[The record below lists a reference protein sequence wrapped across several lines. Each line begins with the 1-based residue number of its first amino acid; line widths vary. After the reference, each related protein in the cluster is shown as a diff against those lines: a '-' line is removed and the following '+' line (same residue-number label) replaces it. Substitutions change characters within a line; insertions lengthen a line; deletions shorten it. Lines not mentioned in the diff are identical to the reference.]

1 MANVTQNT
9 DERGQLILVS
19 GLLMTVGLVAL
30 VLLVNTVIYTENL
43 ATRGVDVRGH
53 EALSVQNT
61 TIEAISEFVPTENRN
76 DFTSQSGVETAVS
89 RDIDRYEELL
99 LRQHAVGGTETR
111 VENVTLHEGRL
122 LRQTDADR
130 RLTNESS
137 VEEDWTL
144 VTNAERIRGYDIR
157 LTNVTEDTPGD
168 AFQLRVSGS
177 GGKQWRLYAYDSG
190 GLTISV
196 KNGSEPV
203 TTGICSTAYSSTDV
217 TIDVTAGTINGTNCP
232 PLRFATN
239 VSAPYDI
246 AYANG
251 RAANGTYNLTVNTS
265 AGASVETNH
274 FNGPSSP
281 TSPYWVHAVYSV
293 DAEIY
298 YESPVVTYRME
309 FRVAPGEAA

>member
-1 MANVTQNT
+1 MANVTLT
-9 DERGQLILVS
+9 ADDRGQLILVS

-43 ATRGVDVRGH
+43 ATRGVDVSGH
-53 EALSVQNT
+53 EALSIQNT
-61 TIEAISEFVPTENRN
+61 TAEAIGEFIPAENRN
-76 DFTSQSGVETAVS
+76 DFATQSGVENAVS
-89 RDIDRYEELL
+89 HDIDRYEELL
-99 LRQHAVGGTETR
+99 LRQYAVGGTDTR

-122 LRQTDADR
+122 LRQTDPDR
-130 RLTNESS
+130 RLTNESG

-144 VTNAERIRGYDIR
+144 VTNADHVRGYDIR
-157 LTNVTEDTPGD
+157 LTNVTEDSPAD

-196 KNGSEPV
+196 KNGSESV
-203 TTGICSTAYSSTDV
+203 TTGVCSTAYSSTDV
-217 TIDVTAGTINGTNCP
+217 TIDVTAGTVNGTDCP

-281 TSPYWVHAVYSV
+281 TSPYWVYAVYSA
-293 DAEIY
+293 DAELY
-298 YESPVVTYRME
+298 YESSAITYRMT
-309 FRVAPGEAA
+309 FRVAPGEAT